1 MAPSDDRSNRS
12 STGDDNNHDNPFVS
26 FKRYADEQISS
37 VLQGVL
43 AFPSAFI
50 SASPHNRWKAFDD
63 EARRRSLERDAR
75 LEQQDG
81 ESRSGE
87 EDPYG
92 AADGS
97 TTPRNTASSGVP
109 SGFLSL
115 FLYGILNHL
124 VDEEN
129 MPAAFPVA
137 YVAWSPYSPLRL
149 EEHGRLS
156 EAGTKW
162 RRAFEDL
169 MAVQNGLEMPSEFE
183 TSRYRDCS
191 SAEWMMS
198 MLDRGTLGRWRP
210 ICQEQMA
217 TRQPDNDADEDNDFT
232 ELDLYQSFLGAQSS
246 SGSPS
251 PATEHTAEPP
261 SAESMSRLLP
271 DRPYSAITTADIL
284 GRAINAARKAV
295 QSDRAGCYDDAN
307 DMYHRSL
314 GHLFSAERRETND
327 EALKRIRT
335 KISEYTERISE
346 LRVLLDEDDEADD
359 WEPLATGLSGNGS
372 NANTS
377 ISTDND
383 QGKPS
388 IVSTLTNTEK
398 RTLSDGTVHT
408 RIVLKQRFADGNEEC
423 SETFLTTRGSD
434 LQDPAQTTQ
443 ADGVLDELPE
453 KSTQETKQE
462 KSKKGWFWS

>member
-12 STGDDNNHDNPFVS
+12 STDNDNNNDNPFIS

-37 VLQGVL
+37 ILQGVL
-43 AFPSAFI
+43 AFPSAFT
-50 SASPHNRWKAFDD
+50 STSPHDRWKAFDE

-75 LEQQDG
+75 LEQQDR

-87 EDPYG
+87 ENPYS
-92 AADGS
+92 AADVS
-97 TTPRNTASSGVP
+97 TTPRNAASRGFP
-109 SGFLSL
+109 SGFLSH

-124 VDEEN
+124 VDEDDL
-129 MPAAFPVA
+129 PAAFPVA

-169 MAVQNGLEMPSEFE
+169 IAVQNGLEMPSESE
-183 TSRYRDCS
+183 NSRYHDCS
-191 SAEWMMS
+191 SAEWVRS
-198 MLDRGTLGRWRP
+198 MLDRGTLGRWKP
-210 ICQEQMA
+210 ICQKQMA
-217 TRQPDNDADEDNDFT
+217 TRQPDNDADEDKEFT

-246 SGSPS
+246 PGTPS
-251 PATEHTAEPP
+251 PATEHKTEPP
-261 SAESMSRLLP
+261 SAESVSRLLP
-271 DRPYSAITTADIL
+271 DRPSSAINTADIL

-295 QSDRAGCYDDAN
+295 QSDNAGHYDDAYE
-307 DMYHRSL
+307 MYHRSL
-314 GHLFSAERRETND
+314 GHLLSAERRETND

-335 KISEYTERISE
+335 KISEYTERVSE
-346 LRVLLDEDDEADD
+346 LRVLLDEDDEADE
-359 WEPLATGLSGNGS
+359 WEPHATGPTGKVPI
-372 NANTS
+372 ANTS
-377 ISTDND
+377 SSTDND
-383 QGKPS
+383 QVKPS
-388 IVSTLTNTEK
+388 IVSTLTNTER

-423 SETFLTTRGSD
+423 SETYLTTRGSD
-434 LQDPAQTTQ
+434 LQDQAQTTQ
-443 ADGVLDELPE
+443 AGGLVEELAKE
-453 KSTQETKQE
+453 SAQETKQE